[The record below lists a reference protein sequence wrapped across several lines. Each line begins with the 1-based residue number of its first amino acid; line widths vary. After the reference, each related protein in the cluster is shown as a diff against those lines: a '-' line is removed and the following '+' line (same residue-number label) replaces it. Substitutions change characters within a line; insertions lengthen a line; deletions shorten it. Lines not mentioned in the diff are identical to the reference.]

1 MYLIEFVVI
10 VKKLQKQINRPST
23 KSVGLFIQD
32 LRNDF
37 I

>member
-23 KSVGLFIQD
+23 KSVGLSIQD
-32 LRNDF
+32 LKNDF